1 MKEEKDQT
9 SRGSD
14 WFSLLTVERDDH
26 LGQQINEV
34 LDTVVIVM
42 YELKGKQ
49 LERGTHSYGKNRV
62 T

>member
-9 SRGSD
+9 SKGSD
-14 WFSLLTVERDDH
+14 WFPQLLTVERDDH

-42 YELKGKQ
+42 Y
-49 LERGTHSYGKNRV
+49 
-62 T
+62 